1 MKLSKVIAFLIW
13 VAWVLAW
20 VHAAN
25 TSPQYV
31 PKAPPGILFLPAV
44 MMAGPFLTRRDPL
57 DVAPLRA
64 WIDNRLGD
72 GSYVGFIRNL
82 KPMLLL
88 SLSCIVSGLL
98 GFARNLR
105 ANAPLDAY
113 WFHAFFL
120 CCGLSFLIS
129 RAVLAKRGLSIESGS
144 AAGGPP

>member
-1 MKLSKVIAFLIW
+1 MSKVIAFLIW

-20 VHAAN
+20 VHAPT

-31 PKAPPGILFLPAV
+31 PKAPPGILFLPVVSVVGLSLA
-44 MMAGPFLTRRDPL
+44 RRDPF

-88 SLSCIVSGLL
+88 SLSFIASGLL
-98 GFARNLR
+98 GLARNLQ

-120 CCGLSFLIS
+120 CCGLSFLIG
-129 RAVLAKRGLSIESGS
+129 RAVLAKRGLSMESGS
-144 AAGGPP
+144 PAGSAP